1 MRFELTDEQDAIRTT
16 ARDLLTRRLPSERLR
31 GLLEASS
38 TDDALWAELCDL
50 GWPGLAV
57 AEEHGG
63 QGLGLLELS
72 LLSEE
77 LGRALAPVPFLST
90 AAAGLVLAAAGSAD
104 QQARHLPGLAAGT
117 TGGSVARLREGGAVL
132 AIDAAGADV
141 LLLVED
147 DAAWFAGP
155 GTVVVPSPS
164 IDASRRY
171 ASVAPDLGEPLPG
184 SVALALCRVEVLLAA
199 ELTGVAQRALE
210 LAVAYATERKQFGR
224 PIGSFQGVSHRC
236 ARMLLEVETS
246 RALTLYAAWAAD
258 AAPAELPLAA
268 AVAKARANEAA
279 KAVTSASMQVHG
291 GIGFTWEAD
300 VHLLL
305 KRARASAQLLSDQG
319 ELRRRIASLRAER
332 ASARVAG

>member
-1 MRFELTDEQDAIRTT
+1 MRFELTDEQEAIRAT

-31 GLLEASS
+31 GLLEDES
-38 TDDALWAELCDL
+38 TDDALWSELCDL
-50 GWPGLAV
+50 GWAGLAID
-57 AEEHGG
+57 EDHGG

-90 AAAGLVLAAAGSAD
+90 AAAGLVLAGAGSTD
-104 QQARHLPGLAAGT
+104 QQGRHLPGLAAGT
-117 TGGSVARLREGGAVL
+117 TSGAVACMRDGRAVL
-132 AIDAAGADV
+132 AVDAADADV

-147 DAAWFAGP
+147 DGAWFAGP
-155 GTVVVPSPS
+155 ETVVDPSPS

-171 ASVAPDLGEPLPG
+171 ASVEPDRGEPLPA
-184 SVALALCRVEVLLAA
+184 SAAHALCRIEVLLAA
-199 ELTGVAQRALE
+199 ELTGIAQRALE

-246 RALTLYAAWAAD
+246 RALTLYAAWTAD
-258 AAPAELPLAA
+258 AAPADLPLAA

-279 KAVTSASMQVHG
+279 TAVTSSSLQVHG
-291 GIGFTWEAD
+291 GLGFTWEAD

-305 KRARASAQLLSDQG
+305 KRARASTQLLSDQG
-319 ELRRRIASLRAER
+319 ELRRRIADLRARR
-332 ASARVAG
+332 APAAVVG